1 MQGSTP
7 LTALGHEPVVGGEQD
22 PANHDPAWPSY
33 RPAPFHDELVSEKGA
48 PRPVAE
54 ALWRQIAALG
64 SDALAERQLAAD
76 REMRAIGVTFTVYDD
91 GKGVDRAWPFDVIP
105 RVLPADEWHHIET
118 GLVQRLYALNLFID
132 DVYHDQ
138 RSVKSGLVPP
148 ELVTGSPTFR
158 RECVGIDPPG
168 GIWAHICGSD
178 LVRDGDG
185 TFYVL
190 EDNLRVPSGMS
201 YLLENRMVAKH
212 VFPELFRDYSIEPV
226 DPFVGQMVNLLSS
239 VSPSPREPTI
249 VVLTP
254 GVNNSAYFEHAFLA
268 QQLGVELVEGNDLV
282 VLDDDCVYVQTI
294 GGLERVDVIY
304 RRVDDLFLDPEVF
317 RSDSLLGVAGVVRSW
332 RAGRVALVNA
342 PGAGVADDKAL
353 YAFVPDIIRFFLD
366 EDPILANVPT
376 LRCADEGSRRYVT
389 ANLRSLVMKPTS
401 GSGGAGVV
409 IGPQATAAELVE
421 TGQLIEKN
429 PRGWVAQPVLSLST
443 APTLCDGDVVPRHV
457 DLRPFTLVGPEGAYV
472 TRGGLTRVATVEGSL
487 VVNSSQGG
495 GSKDTWIVDPDLSG
509 ARPPASADPTSAAG
523 SFTTRLQRAI
533 PTPPPSVSDTTSGAA
548 Q

>member
-1 MQGSTP
+1 MP
-7 LTALGHEPVVGGEQD
+7 LTALGHRPIAGAHQNQVVPEPT
-22 PANHDPAWPSY
+22 WPSY
-33 RPAPFHDELVSEKGA
+33 RPDPFYDELVTGA
-48 PRPVAE
+48 GTPRPVAE
-54 ALWRQIAALG
+54 ALWRRIAALG
-64 SDALAERQLAAD
+64 SEALVERQIAAD

-105 RVLPADEWHHIET
+105 RVLPADEWHHIER

-158 RECVGIDPPG
+158 RECMGIDPPG

-178 LVRDGDG
+178 LVRDVDG

-201 YLLENRMVAKH
+201 YLLENRMAAKH

-254 GVNNSAYFEHAFLA
+254 GVHNAAYFEHAFLA
-268 QQLGVELVEGNDLV
+268 QQLGVELVEGSDLV

-332 RAGRVALVNA
+332 RAGRVALVNT

-366 EDPILANVPT
+366 EEPILDNVPT
-376 LRCADEGSRRYVT
+376 LRCSDERSRHYVT
-389 ANLRSLVMKPTS
+389 ENLASLVLKPTS
-401 GSGGAGVV
+401 GSGGAGIV

-421 TGQLIEKN
+421 TARLIRET

-443 APTLCDGDVVPRHV
+443 APTLFGGEVVPRHV
-457 DLRPFTLVGPEGAYV
+457 DLRPFTLVGPDGAYV

-509 ARPPASADPTSAAG
+509 ARTPRSTPGSSAVGPTRALPMPVPLPSDVSNGAS
-523 SFTTRLQRAI
+523 Q
-533 PTPPPSVSDTTSGAA
+533 
-548 Q
+548 

>member
-1 MQGSTP
+1 M
-7 LTALGHEPVVGGEQD
+7 TACGRGTGAPPEPERIGRD
-22 PANHDPAWPSY
+22 PEWPSY
-33 RPAPFHDELVSEKGA
+33 RPEPFHDELVNRGGL

-54 ALWRQIAALG
+54 ALWRRIAALG
-64 SDALAERQLAAD
+64 PEALVERQVAAD

-138 RSVKSGLVPP
+138 RSIKSGLVPP
-148 ELVTGSPTFR
+148 DLVAGSPTFR

-178 LVRDGDG
+178 LVRDADG

-254 GVNNSAYFEHAFLA
+254 GVHNAAYFEHAFLA
-268 QQLGVELVEGNDLV
+268 QQLGVELVEGSDLV

-294 GGLERVDVIY
+294 EGLERVDVIY

-317 RSDSLLGVAGVVRSW
+317 RADSLIGVAGMVRAW

-353 YAFVPDIIRFFLD
+353 YAFVPDIIRYFLG
-366 EDPILANVPT
+366 EEPILDNVPT
-376 LRCADEGSRRYVT
+376 LRCADEPSRRYVA
-389 ANLRSLVMKPTS
+389 ANLGSLVMKPTS
-401 GSGGAGVV
+401 GSGGSGIV
-409 IGPQATAAELVE
+409 IGPHATADELVD
-421 TGQLIEKN
+421 TGRLIEEN

-443 APTLCDGDVVPRHV
+443 APTLCDGKVVPRHV
-457 DLRPFTLVGPEGAYV
+457 DLRPFTLIGPDGAYV

-509 ARPPASADPTSAAG
+509 KRPAVRRQEPAPHRAAGAPGVAKTDWAPGAAPGDHLSHHSAA
-523 SFTTRLQRAI
+523 Q
-533 PTPPPSVSDTTSGAA
+533 
-548 Q
+548 

>member
-1 MQGSTP
+1 VTACEHGPGSTLP
-7 LTALGHEPVVGGEQD
+7 PDRVD
-22 PANHDPAWPSY
+22 HDLAWPSY
-33 RPAPFHDELVSEKGA
+33 RPEPFHDELVNRGGT

-54 ALWRQIAALG
+54 ALWRRIAALG
-64 SDALAERQLAAD
+64 PEALAERQVAAD

-91 GKGVDRAWPFDVIP
+91 GQGVDRAWPFDVIP
-105 RVLPADEWHHIET
+105 RVIPADEWHHIET

-148 ELVTGSPTFR
+148 DLVAGSPTFR
-158 RECVGIDPPG
+158 RECMGIDPPG

-178 LVRDGDG
+178 LVRDADG

-254 GVNNSAYFEHAFLA
+254 GVHNAAYFEHAFLA
-268 QQLGVELVEGNDLV
+268 QQLGVELVEGSDLV

-294 GGLERVDVIY
+294 EGLERVDVIY

-317 RSDSLLGVAGVVRSW
+317 HSDSLIGVAGMVRAW

-353 YAFVPDIIRFFLD
+353 YAFVPDIIRYFLD
-366 EDPILANVPT
+366 EEPILDNVPT
-376 LRCADEGSRRYVT
+376 LRCADEASRHYVA
-389 ANLRSLVMKPTS
+389 ANLSSLVMKPTS
-401 GSGGAGVV
+401 GSGGAGIV
-409 IGPQATAAELVE
+409 IGPQASADELDG
-421 TGQLIEKN
+421 TGRLIEEN

-443 APTLCDGDVVPRHV
+443 APTLCDGEVVPRHV
-457 DLRPFTLVGPEGAYV
+457 DLRPFTLIGPDGAYV

-509 ARPPASADPTSAAG
+509 KRPAAPGREAVSRRAAG
-523 SFTTRLQRAI
+523 PGQAARAG
-533 PTPPPSVSDTTSGAA
+533 PADRASHRFGPA